1 MVQPRHQEQKEGS
14 RVEFECNISGETE
27 VRYQWFKDDS
37 KIQGQRNSSLVLDPV
52 KVEDFGNYKCEVKY
66 DDGDSEKCVTSLP
79 AELDVIPS
87 DGMSECQLFA
97 NYHLFWVLHV
107 LLILFVYIKMPNISH
122 LTLPSLPNK
131 KQETITTH

>member
-14 RVEFECNISGETE
+14 QVKFECNISGETE

-37 KIQGQRNSSLVLDPV
+37 TIQGQRNSCLVLDPV
-52 KVEDFGNYKCEVKY
+52 KVKDFGNYKCEVKY
-66 DDGDSEKCVTSLP
+66 DDGDGEKCMTSLP

-107 LLILFVYIKMPNISH
+107 LLI
-122 LTLPSLPNK
+122 
-131 KQETITTH
+131 

>member
-27 VRYQWFKDDS
+27 ARYQWFKDDS

-79 AELDVIPS
+79 AELDVIPC
-87 DGMSECQLFA
+87 DGMGECQLFA
-97 NYHLFWVLHV
+97 NYLLFWLLHV
-107 LLILFVYIKMPNISH
+107 LVI
-122 LTLPSLPNK
+122 
-131 KQETITTH
+131 

>member
-1 MVQPRHQEQKEGS
+1 M
-14 RVEFECNISGETE
+14 EFKCNISGETE
-27 VRYQWFKDDS
+27 ARYQWFKDDS

-87 DGMSECQLFA
+87 DGMGECQLFA
-97 NYHLFWVLHV
+97 NYHLFWVPTCTV
-107 LLILFVYIKMPNISH
+107 NISH
-122 LTLPSLPNK
+122 TQFLTKAPRRRQFAPHR
-131 KQETITTH
+131 KQ

>member
-14 RVEFECNISGETE
+14 RVKFECNISGETE

-37 KIQGQRNSSLVLDPV
+37 TIQGQRNPSLVLDPV
-52 KVEDFGNYKCEVKY
+52 KVKDFGNYKCEVKY
-66 DDGDSEKCVTSLP
+66 DDGDSEKRVTSLP

-97 NYHLFWVLHV
+97 NYHLFWVPTCTV
-107 LLILFVYIKMPNISH
+107 NIISH
-122 LTLPSLPNK
+122 TQFLT
-131 KQETITTH
+131 

>member
-14 RVEFECNISGETE
+14 RVEFKCNISGETE
-27 VRYQWFKDDS
+27 ARYQWLKDDS

-66 DDGDSEKCVTSLP
+66 DDGDSEKSVTSLP

-107 LLILFVYIKMPNISH
+107 LLIL
-122 LTLPSLPNK
+122 
-131 KQETITTH
+131 

>member
-1 MVQPRHQEQKEGS
+1 MQPRHQEQKEGS
-14 RVEFECNISGETE
+14 RVKFECNISGETE

-66 DDGDSEKCVTSLP
+66 DDGDSEKRVTSLP

-107 LLILFVYIKMPNISH
+107 LLIL
-122 LTLPSLPNK
+122 
-131 KQETITTH
+131 

>member
-52 KVEDFGNYKCEVKY
+52 RLENFGNYKCEVKY

>member
-1 MVQPRHQEQKEGS
+1 MNKLLFFKLQQNLSKLRCNPDIRNRKKVHKWNLNATSLERQKH
-14 RVEFECNISGETE
+14 VISG
-27 VRYQWFKDDS
+27 
-37 KIQGQRNSSLVLDPV
+37 GQRNSSLVLDPV

-107 LLILFVYIKMPNISH
+107 LLI
-122 LTLPSLPNK
+122 
-131 KQETITTH
+131 

>member
-1 MVQPRHQEQKEGS
+1 M
-14 RVEFECNISGETE
+14 
-27 VRYQWFKDDS
+27 
-37 KIQGQRNSSLVLDPV
+37 
-52 KVEDFGNYKCEVKY
+52 EDFGNYKCEVKY

-107 LLILFVYIKMPNISH
+107 LLI
-122 LTLPSLPNK
+122 
-131 KQETITTH
+131 